1 MTLNK
6 QELRDEIKKFIDIL
20 REQQNEYENQND
32 IKHSYPCG
40 EIIYR
45 LSTFWVLLG
54 KEEL

>member
-6 QELRDEIKKFIDIL
+6 EEFRDEIKKFINL
-20 REQQNEYENQND
+20 LKEQKSEYENQNN
-32 IKHSYPCG
+32 INYSYPCE

-54 KEEL
+54 KK